1 MEGICQWI
9 LLLLGMLNDIL
20 KVWEE
25 QTTGNASF
33 SRWHPQELKMYVNW
47 EGICSIYKI
56 KPFQ

>member
-1 MEGICQWI
+1 MEGIWI